1 MARSRCEL
9 SDVYEAQ
16 DLIIAAAQDV
26 KREATKAYREFL
38 DGRGMDKDAI
48 KAEVEGFKKAF
59 RRKME
64 GQKKGAEAVEHVDAI
79 ADEIYLEITSRAPR
93 ATRVAIDVPS
103 FVAFASNGSEYEYD
117 AETGEITEPQP
128 TKAAGQDGGAVSA
141 VKGANARLE
150 NAVGVEPPPS
160 TNPQAA
166 PQPESDL
173 TNLPS
178 PQGQV
183 AAIQESPRKAAEAEG
198 ESPALQVDASA
209 PAEAGIDGQP
219 SLTPAT
225 TDRTVGVNV
234 GGLDGQG
241 VTAGETAPITY
252 PAPGIVTME
261 HTPPEGI
268 VAHPF
273 AAVWPV
279 NNVDVSEGVREPI
292 VKIGKLILDGR
303 GRYFAARAECIEYPV
318 VQYDGTDPLMDSI
331 RWNLASRPGLH
342 PHNLKNIAHKLAK
355 LEPSRADEI
364 MAAFGV
370 KTEEAA

>member
-64 GQKKGAEAVEHVDAI
+64 GQKKGTEAVEHVDAI
-79 ADEIYLEITSRAPR
+79 ADEIYLEITSPAPR

-117 AETGEITEPQP
+117 AETGEIT
-128 TKAAGQDGGAVSA
+128 
-141 VKGANARLE
+141 
-150 NAVGVEPPPS
+150 
-160 TNPQAA
+160 NPQAA

-183 AAIQESPRKAAEAEG
+183 APIQPEPEGALSEVALPTTDEDTSLSGQESASGTRSAG
-198 ESPALQVDASA
+198 GDGSSPSQA
-209 PAEAGIDGQP
+209 P
-219 SLTPAT
+219 
-225 TDRTVGVNV
+225 V
-234 GGLDGQG
+234 
-241 VTAGETAPITY
+241 Y

-279 NNVDVSEGVREPI
+279 NNVDVAEGVREPI